1 MASGNIG
8 PEDAAATQID
18 ICHATGHSDKPYRKI
33 TIDKS
38 QIVHYQVAP
47 LPPAPTPP
55 QKKHETL
62 PTFKPKP

>member
-8 PEDAAATQID
+8 PEEAGATHID

-38 QIVHYQVAP
+38 QIVHYQVYH
-47 LPPAPTPP
+47 TPRVLS
-55 QKKHETL
+55 HA
-62 PTFKPKP
+62 